1 MSIRQFEAEKNNK
14 GMLMRFLIVFAL
26 LAVGIVLNKWPTKKI
41 NTNKILGAETAS
53 KISLEKKG
61 KDLKNVIDN
70 EMDKAKNS
78 LDDVLGEATSFIT
91 STASKSA
98 EAVTDFIFDNTV
110 GNIVKQINKLPEKQ
124 QQEIKER
131 VCK

>member
-1 MSIRQFEAEKNNK
+1 MPIKQLEAEKNNK

-53 KISLEKKG
+53 KINLEKKG

-78 LDDVLGEATSFIT
+78 LDDVLGEATSFIA

-110 GNIVKQINKLPEKQ
+110 GSIVKQINKLPEKQ

>member
-1 MSIRQFEAEKNNK
+1 MPIKQLEAEKNNK

-26 LAVGIVLNKWPTKKI
+26 LVVGIVLNKWPTKKI
-41 NTNKILGAETAS
+41 NTNKILGMETKN

-61 KDLKNVIDN
+61 EDLKSVLDN

-78 LDDVLGEATSFIT
+78 LDNVLGETTSFIA

-98 EAVTDFIFDNTV
+98 EIVTDFIFDNTV
-110 GNIVKQINKLPEKQ
+110 GNIIKQINKLPEKQ

-131 VCK
+131 VCQ

>member
-1 MSIRQFEAEKNNK
+1 MPIKQLEAEKNNK

-41 NTNKILGAETAS
+41 KTNKILGAETAS
-53 KISLEKKG
+53 KINLEKKG

-78 LDDVLGEATSFIT
+78 LDDVLGEATSFIA

-110 GNIVKQINKLPEKQ
+110 GSIVKQINKLPEKQ